1 MSKKRYD
8 RNGRIR
14 NKVVAF
20 RMSEEENQMLDRKV
34 ALSGLTKQD
43 YIIGCILDKEITVY
57 GNPYVFRSLHIE
69 LVRFV
74 KMYGTPIQYE
84 DEEMMIWVLKMIIA
98 MLKEDGVL
106 PERME
111 KNAEA
116 SFARIKEILE
126 KWKAEQQKS
135 EVQGEH

>member
-57 GNPYVFRSLHIE
+57 GNPYVFRSLHNVHRCSCNNQFPHFSSNGNRAFLWLFTVDTNYKI
-69 LVRFV
+69 F
-74 KMYGTPIQYE
+74 I
-84 DEEMMIWVLKMIIA
+84 
-98 MLKEDGVL
+98 
-106 PERME
+106 
-111 KNAEA
+111 
-116 SFARIKEILE
+116 
-126 KWKAEQQKS
+126 
-135 EVQGEH
+135 

>member
-8 RNGRIR
+8 RNGHIR

-57 GNPYVFRSLHIE
+57 GNPYVFRSLHNE

-84 DEEMMIWVLKMIIA
+84 DEKMMIWVLKMIIA
-98 MLKEDGVL
+98 MRTKETSKVG
-106 PERME
+106 P
-111 KNAEA
+111 
-116 SFARIKEILE
+116 
-126 KWKAEQQKS
+126 KS
-135 EVQGEH
+135 TTNEV

>member
-20 RMSEEENQMLDRKV
+20 RMSEEENKMLDRKV

-57 GNPYVFRSLHIE
+57 GNLMC
-69 LVRFV
+69 L
-74 KMYGTPIQYE
+74 
-84 DEEMMIWVLKMIIA
+84 
-98 MLKEDGVL
+98 GVYT
-106 PERME
+106 M
-111 KNAEA
+111 N
-116 SFARIKEILE
+116 
-126 KWKAEQQKS
+126 
-135 EVQGEH
+135 